1 MSFNFF
7 FLLFLILTTI
17 EEINFFFIDF
27 IQYAHMCL
35 CVCAGTSKRGFKIAK
50 NSIKKEIKAP
60 ITTQYLTNK

>member
-1 MSFNFF
+1 M
-7 FLLFLILTTI
+7 
-17 EEINFFFIDF
+17 
-27 IQYAHMCL
+27 